1 MTAQIPVHSIYDTHL
16 SAANCAECIQVVI
29 LVFDGFLLVSNIHM
43 HC

>member
-1 MTAQIPVHSIYDTHL
+1 MTVQIPVRSISNTQL

-29 LVFDGFLLVSNIHM
+29 LVFDGFLLVSNIHV